1 MHGKV
6 ICKQTDMII
15 DLCLLANP
23 TLKQSKRFRIEV
35 GQRSAI
41 LTFSASNQIYK
52 DFLDSANNETC
63 MEPKKQNSVNIKLE
77 ITIPVEGK

>member
-1 MHGKV
+1 
-6 ICKQTDMII
+6 
-15 DLCLLANP
+15 
-23 TLKQSKRFRIEV
+23 
-35 GQRSAI
+35 